1 MEGRPILGRL
11 LHLLLGTLVTADRE
25 PRNGVCGASS
35 RGVHSPPGMLDTNK
49 AERGVVQRGIVGR
62 CVSMT
67 QQRRVMSG
75 QTLRG
80 ALGSAENKAG
90 EGLTAKGRMGLW

>member
-1 MEGRPILGRL
+1 
-11 LHLLLGTLVTADRE
+11 
-25 PRNGVCGASS
+25 
-35 RGVHSPPGMLDTNK
+35 
-49 AERGVVQRGIVGR
+49 
-62 CVSMT
+62 
-67 QQRRVMSG
+67 MSG